1 MTVQDFDLIVIGAG
15 PAGMAAAVEAAGRGL
30 AVRLLDEQSGPGGQI
45 YRATQRTPL
54 GPNASEILGSEYGRG
69 EKLASAL
76 AGSTVSTV
84 RSATVIEVRA
94 DGWVG
99 YETGGRI
106 SYIRGRKI
114 LIATGAQERPSPFP
128 GWTLP
133 GVMTV
138 GAAQILL
145 KSAAMLPSD
154 NGIVAGSGPLVYL
167 FAWQMLQAGM
177 RPKAVLDTTPAGNY
191 RRALPHLPKALRRS
205 AYLVKGFRLIAAIRR
220 SGVPFIRNVSGLVAE
235 GDQRIEKVAFETGG
249 KVRTIDT
256 DLLLVH
262 QGVVPN
268 IQLTQSLRC
277 EHVWDD
283 SQLCFRPKLDEF
295 GMTSRDGIYVAGDG
309 SGIGGAIAA
318 EMAGRLAAMAIDA
331 SLKGST
337 PGAEWQAL
345 KADHERESAVRPF
358 LEALYR
364 PAGASEIADE
374 TIVCRCEEATAG
386 HIREAVRLGCSGP
399 NQLKAFLRAGM
410 GPCQGRMCGL
420 TVSQLMAAELKSTP
434 RAVGY
439 YRLRAPVKPVTL
451 GQLAEMQIPEPEA
464 PPHDQ
469 QAESGEE
476 NRHPIPV

>member
-1 MTVQDFDLIVIGAG
+1 MTARDFDLIVIGAG

-30 AVRLLDEQSGPGGQI
+30 AVRLLDEQPGPGGQI

-54 GPNASEILGSEYGRG
+54 GASAGEILGGEYGRG
-69 EKLASAL
+69 EQLARAL
-76 AGSTVSTV
+76 AASSVSAA
-84 RSATVIEVRA
+84 RSATVIEVTE

-99 YETGGRI
+99 YESGGRI

-114 LIATGAQERPSPFP
+114 LVATGAQERPSPFP

-154 NGIVAGSGPLVYL
+154 NSVIAGSGPLVYL
-167 FAWQMLQAGM
+167 FVWQMLQAGM

-191 RRALPHLPKALRRS
+191 RRAVPYLPKALRRP
-205 AYLVKGFRLIAAIRR
+205 AYLVKGLRMIAEIRR
-220 SGVPFIRNVSGLVAE
+220 SGVPFIRNVSGLAAE
-235 GDQRIEKVAFETGG
+235 GDQQIERTAFETGG

-277 EHVWDD
+277 EHIWDD

-295 GMTSRDGIYVAGDG
+295 GMTSREGIYVAGDG
-309 SGIGGAIAA
+309 GGIGGAIAA

-331 SLKGST
+331 SLKGRV
-337 PGAEWQAL
+337 PGAEWKAL
-345 KADHERESAVRPF
+345 KTEYERESTVRPF

-364 PAGASEIADE
+364 PAGAGEITDE

-386 HIREAVRLGCSGP
+386 QIREAVRLGCSGP

-420 TVSQLMAAELKSTP
+420 TVTQLMAAELKSTP

-464 PPHDQ
+464 PTHGQ
-469 QAESGEE
+469 QADSGEE
-476 NRHPIPV
+476 SRHPIPV